1 MMFWIGLLSGILLSG
16 IVLAVI
22 VVVFGLIIPGAPI
35 GKKTI
40 LITGNDLYKNNDF
53 ARFYFKKD

>member
-22 VVVFGLIIPGAPI
+22 VVVFGLKTPGAPI
-35 GKKTI
+35 GKKDDTYY
-40 LITGNDLYKNNDF
+40 G
-53 ARFYFKKD
+53 